1 MSFGWPIA
9 LVGLLAVPVLVGLY
23 VWYER
28 RRAAAAARFGN
39 PVLLPN
45 MIERAPGRLR
55 HLPLVLGLLALTTMI
70 VGVARPHAMVS
81 EPREEATV
89 VLAIDVSRSMKATDV
104 TPTRLD
110 AARAAAKAFLAK
122 VPERFRVG
130 VVSFATRAVVAVPP
144 TQDRALVAAAL
155 DSLSPGEGTA
165 IGDAVALSLRLGQK
179 EREADGTVPP
189 ESVLLISDGTPDG
202 GRVSPEAAAAQAR
215 KQRVPVYTVIVGTP
229 NGVIRDTLPGGYQR
243 FIRVPTSPGT
253 LLQIAQSSG
262 GHFFVAPNDERLKQ
276 VYEDLGSRLGKQRVS
291 REVTD
296 YFAGAAAALLLV
308 GGALSALMFRRI
320 V

>member
-144 TQDRALVAAAL
+144 TQYSRRREG
-155 DSLSPGEGTA
+155 LS
-165 IGDAVALSLRLGQK
+165 R
-179 EREADGTVPP
+179 
-189 ESVLLISDGTPDG
+189 G
-202 GRVSPEAAAAQAR
+202 GGGAGAEAA
-215 KQRVPVYTVIVGTP
+215 
-229 NGVIRDTLPGGYQR
+229 
-243 FIRVPTSPGT
+243 
-253 LLQIAQSSG
+253 
-262 GHFFVAPNDERLKQ
+262 
-276 VYEDLGSRLGKQRVS
+276 GSRLHGHRRNAQRGDQRHPPGRLPAIHS
-291 REVTD
+291 RADQSRHPLADRAVLWRP
-296 YFAGAAAALLLV
+296 LL
-308 GGALSALMFRRI
+308 RRAER
-320 V
+320 